1 MQATFKKHR
10 LEFKRPSGT
19 SRGVLRSKDSWFLVL
34 KDEGKTAIGECSL
47 LEGLSPD
54 DPLQIESLLKL
65 LCTALE
71 KGTELPDLSMWPAV
85 QMGLETALLS
95 LKSADGFILFP
106 SEFTRGTEQIPINGL
121 VWMGDFD
128 FMNEQIKD
136 LLKRGFGCIKMKIGA
151 LDFESE
157 LKLLAQLRKEYKES
171 DITIRVDANG
181 AFKPTEALEKLK
193 RLSAYQVHSIEQPIA
208 VNQWASMAELCSKTP
223 LPIALDEELIGP
235 YNAIEKQNLISQI
248 KPQYLILKPSLLGG
262 FQQSEAWIDAAQ
274 KAGIDWWVTSA
285 LESNIGLNAI
295 AQWTYSLGVSLPQ
308 GLGTGSLFTNN
319 IESPLIIEKGCLGID
334 NSITW
339 SSI

>member
-1 MQATFKKHR
+1 
-10 LEFKRPSGT
+10 
-19 SRGVLRSKDSWFLVL
+19 
-34 KDEGKTAIGECSL
+34 
-47 LEGLSPD
+47 
-54 DPLQIESLLKL
+54 
-65 LCTALE
+65 
-71 KGTELPDLSMWPAV
+71 
-85 QMGLETALLS
+85 
-95 LKSADGFILFP
+95 
-106 SEFTRGTEQIPINGL
+106 
-121 VWMGDFD
+121 
-128 FMNEQIKD
+128 
-136 LLKRGFGCIKMKIGA
+136 MKIGA

-171 DITIRVDANG
+171 EITIRVDANG

-208 VNQWASMAELCSKTP
+208 VNQWASMAELCLKTP

-295 AQWTYSLGVSLPQ
+295 AQWTYSLEVSLPQ